1 MNFIEDNLKK
11 ESKRVLLT
19 FILCYI
25 AALIFPLLYYID
37 YDMDDILFFSI
48 LFFVM
53 GCYSLFGFIYILKY
67 QVSISQE
74 TITIKTLFKKIEIHV
89 SDIETYTYKRYNGS
103 SILYAFKF
111 IVAKKMKTLI
121 TRYKD
126 ELLEFLNQNQIAK
139 SSN

>member
-25 AALIFPLLYYID
+25 VALIFPLLYYID

-53 GCYSLFGFIYILKY
+53 GCYSLFGLKY

-74 TITIKTLFKKIEIHV
+74 TIIIKTLFKKIEIHV

-111 IVAKKMKTLI
+111 IVAKKKKTLI

>member
-25 AALIFPLLYYID
+25 VALIFPLLYYID
-37 YDMDDILFFSI
+37 YDMNDILFFSI

-53 GCYSLFGFIYILKY
+53 GCYSLFGLKY

-74 TITIKTLFKKIEIHV
+74 TIIIKTLFKKIEIHV

-111 IVAKKMKTLI
+111 IVAKKKKTLI

>member
-25 AALIFPLLYYID
+25 VALIFPLLYYID

-53 GCYSLFGFIYILKY
+53 GCYSLFGLKY

-74 TITIKTLFKKIEIHV
+74 TIIIKTLFKKIEIHV
-89 SDIETYTYKRYNGS
+89 SDIETYTYKRYNRS

-111 IVAKKMKTLI
+111 IVAKKKKTFI

>member
-19 FILCYI
+19 FILCYA

-53 GCYSLFGFIYILKY
+53 GCYSLFGLKY

-74 TITIKTLFKKIEIHV
+74 TMKHILTNGIMEVQFYTLL
-89 SDIETYTYKRYNGS
+89 N
-103 SILYAFKF
+103 
-111 IVAKKMKTLI
+111 
-121 TRYKD
+121 
-126 ELLEFLNQNQIAK
+126 LL
-139 SSN
+139 

>member
-25 AALIFPLLYYID
+25 VALIFPLLYYID

-53 GCYSLFGFIYILKY
+53 GCYSLFGLKY
-67 QVSISQE
+67 QVSI
-74 TITIKTLFKKIEIHV
+74 FKKIEIHV

-111 IVAKKMKTLI
+111 IVAKKKKTLI

>member
-25 AALIFPLLYYID
+25 VALIFPLLYYID
-37 YDMDDILFFSI
+37 YDMDEILFFSI

-53 GCYSLFGFIYILKY
+53 GCYSLFGLKY

-74 TITIKTLFKKIEIHV
+74 TIIIKTLFKKIEIHV

-111 IVAKKMKTLI
+111 IVAKKKKTLI

>member
-19 FILCYI
+19 FILCYA

-53 GCYSLFGFIYILKY
+53 GCYSLFGLKY
-67 QVSISQE
+67 QVSIPQE
-74 TITIKTLFKKIEIHV
+74 TIIIKTLFKKIEIHV
-89 SDIETYTYKRYNGS
+89 SDIETYTYKRYNRS

-111 IVAKKMKTLI
+111 IVAKKKKTLI
-121 TRYKD
+121 TRYKN

>member
-1 MNFIEDNLKK
+1 
-11 ESKRVLLT
+11 
-19 FILCYI
+19 
-25 AALIFPLLYYID
+25 
-37 YDMDDILFFSI
+37 
-48 LFFVM
+48 M
-53 GCYSLFGFIYILKY
+53 GCYSLFGLKY

-74 TITIKTLFKKIEIHV
+74 TIIIKTLFKKIEIHV

-111 IVAKKMKTLI
+111 IVAKKKKTLI

>member
-19 FILCYI
+19 FILCYA

-53 GCYSLFGFIYILKY
+53 GCYSLFGLKY

-74 TITIKTLFKKIEIHV
+74 TIIIKTLFKKIEIHV
-89 SDIETYTYKRYNGS
+89 SDIETYTYKRYNRS

-111 IVAKKMKTLI
+111 IVAKKKKTLI

>member
-25 AALIFPLLYYID
+25 VALIFPLLYYID

-53 GCYSLFGFIYILKY
+53 GCYSLFGLKY

-74 TITIKTLFKKIEIHV
+74 TIIIKTLFKKIEIHV
-89 SDIETYTYKRYNGS
+89 SDIETYTYKRYNRS

-111 IVAKKMKTLI
+111 IVAKKKKTLI

>member
-53 GCYSLFGFIYILKY
+53 GCYSLFGLKY

-74 TITIKTLFKKIEIHV
+74 TIIIKTLFKKIEIHV
-89 SDIETYTYKRYNGS
+89 SDIETYTYKRYNRS

-111 IVAKKMKTLI
+111 IVAKKKKTLI

>member
-19 FILCYI
+19 FILCYA

-53 GCYSLFGFIYILKY
+53 GCYSLFGLKY
-67 QVSISQE
+67 QVSIPQE
-74 TITIKTLFKKIEIHV
+74 TIIIKTLFKKIEIHV

-111 IVAKKMKTLI
+111 IVAKKKKTLI
-121 TRYKD
+121 TRYKN

>member
-25 AALIFPLLYYID
+25 VALIFPLLYNID

-53 GCYSLFGFIYILKY
+53 GCYSLFGLKY

-74 TITIKTLFKKIEIHV
+74 TIIIKTLFKKIEIHV
-89 SDIETYTYKRYNGS
+89 SDIETYTYKRYNRS

-111 IVAKKMKTLI
+111 IVAKKKKTLI

>member
-19 FILCYI
+19 FILCYA

-53 GCYSLFGFIYILKY
+53 GCYSLFGLKY

-111 IVAKKMKTLI
+111 IVAKKKKTLI
-121 TRYKD
+121 TRYKN

>member
-25 AALIFPLLYYID
+25 VALIFPLLYYID

-53 GCYSLFGFIYILKY
+53 GCYSLFGLKY

-111 IVAKKMKTLI
+111 IVAKKKKTLI